1 MAWNSLTAMGRGV
14 LQRCPRCGTGAL
26 YFRYLKVAQT
36 CSASGLAL
44 HHHRADD
51 APPYFTIFIVG
62 HLVIPPMLWVEQAY
76 QPHLWLHAALWL
88 PLSVLLSLLLLPRVK
103 GAVVG
108 LQWLNGMHGFEAT
121 PRQLLP

>member
-1 MAWNSLTAMGRGV
+1 MAWNFLTAMGRGFV
-14 LQRCPRCGTGAL
+14 QRCPRCGTGAL

-36 CSASGLAL
+36 CSACGLAL
-44 HHHRADD
+44 HPHRADD

-76 QPHLWLHAALWL
+76 QPQLWLHAALWL
-88 PLSVLLSLLLLPRVK
+88 PLSVLLCLLLLPRVK
-103 GAVVG
+103 GAVVA
-108 LQWLNGMHGFEAT
+108 LQWLNGMDGFEAT